1 LFVVEFDKVNNK
13 LRILEGCP
21 WIFDGFLIIL
31 ANFDGFTPPSEM
43 VFKYASFCV
52 QMYDLPL
59 VCMGKNVGYKI
70 GASVGE
76 VEDVDIVDGDL
87 C

>member
-1 LFVVEFDKVNNK
+1 
-13 LRILEGCP
+13 
-21 WIFDGFLIIL
+21 
-31 ANFDGFTPPSEM
+31 
-43 VFKYASFCV
+43 
-52 QMYDLPL
+52 
-59 VCMGKNVGYKI
+59 MGKNVGYKI

>member
-13 LRILEGCP
+13 LRILEICP

-31 ANFDGFTPPSEM
+31 ANFDGFMPPLEM
-43 VFKYASFCV
+43 VFKYASFWV